1 MIEQQRLPEG
11 LAMVP
16 VDLIQPCPIQ
26 PRVNV
31 SVDLVDKLSGSMKA
45 GRHQPLLEVEP
56 APGIPGR
63 YQIICGEQR
72 WRAAK
77 AAGLLEILV
86 RIHPHLGYLERL
98 EKQYEENRLRA
109 DLDLVEEAYCILL
122 DKTLRDIAVAEQLLR
137 ESLVPFQPLDESR
150 IVRREE
156 FVEHLD
162 GLRKLLVKHK
172 THTIKGADGK
182 PIVGPLSPWR
192 ESEEALGISESQRK
206 MKVGVL
212 RLDAEELDLVR
223 PLPQEHA
230 IQISRLA
237 DKKQRTELIERAE
250 ELTYRD
256 VRRAVDRLLSNP
268 ELKVDDALTVD
279 AAISGPIT
287 FESRLAMIADLC
299 RQLVRTLRNLDPV
312 VSGDERATVS
322 ELLTCLESESTA
334 FRRSGGND
342 SE

>member
-1 MIEQQRLPEG
+1 MEAFKADRPGSGESRRVAESLSGRGRGVIEQQRLPVG

-31 SVDLVDKLSGSMKA
+31 SVDLVDKLSGSMKD
-45 GRHQPLLEVEP
+45 GLHQPLLEVEP

-86 RIHPHLGYLERL
+86 RIQPHLGYLERL

-137 ESLVPFQPLDESR
+137 EPLVPFQPLDERR
-150 IVRREE
+150 ILHREQ

-162 GLRKLLVKHK
+162 GLRELLLKHK
-172 THTIKGADGK
+172 IHTIKAADRK
-182 PIVGPLSPWR
+182 PTVGPLSPWR
-192 ESEEALGISESQRK
+192 ATEAALAISESQCTTT
-206 MKVGVL
+206 VGVL
-212 RLDAEELDLVR
+212 
-223 PLPQEHA
+223 
-230 IQISRLA
+230 
-237 DKKQRTELIERAE
+237 
-250 ELTYRD
+250 
-256 VRRAVDRLLSNP
+256 
-268 ELKVDDALTVD
+268 
-279 AAISGPIT
+279 
-287 FESRLAMIADLC
+287 
-299 RQLVRTLRNLDPV
+299 
-312 VSGDERATVS
+312 
-322 ELLTCLESESTA
+322 
-334 FRRSGGND
+334 
-342 SE
+342 

>member
-1 MIEQQRLPEG
+1 MIKQHHLPAG
-11 LAMVP
+11 LALVP

-31 SVDLVDKLSGSMKA
+31 SVDLVDKLSGSIKA

-56 APGIPGR
+56 APGLPGH

-77 AAGLLEILV
+77 AAGLLEIFVL
-86 RIHPHLGYLERL
+86 IHPHLGYLERL

-109 DLDLVEEAYCILL
+109 DLDLVEEAHCIVL
-122 DKTLRDIAVAEQLLR
+122 DKTIRDIAVAEQLLR
-137 ESLVPFQPLDESR
+137 DSLVPFQPLDEKW
-150 IVRREE
+150 ILRRDQ

-162 GLRKLLVKHK
+162 LLRTLLVKHK

-192 ESEEALGISESQRK
+192 ESEQALGISESQRK

-212 RLDAEELDLVR
+212 RLDVEELERVR
-223 PLPQEHA
+223 ALPQEHA
-230 IQISRLA
+230 VQISRLP
-237 DKKQRTELIERAE
+237 DKKQRTELIERAPN
-250 ELTYRD
+250 LTYRE
-256 VRRAVDRLLSNP
+256 VRGAVDRLLSNP
-268 ELKVDDALTVD
+268 RLKVDESLTVD
-279 AAISGPIT
+279 AGPAEPIT
-287 FESRLAMIADLC
+287 FSSRLALIADLC
-299 RQLVRTLRNLDPV
+299 RQLVRVLRNLDPV
-312 VSGDERATVS
+312 VSADERATVS
-322 ELLTCLESESTA
+322 ELLECLDADATA